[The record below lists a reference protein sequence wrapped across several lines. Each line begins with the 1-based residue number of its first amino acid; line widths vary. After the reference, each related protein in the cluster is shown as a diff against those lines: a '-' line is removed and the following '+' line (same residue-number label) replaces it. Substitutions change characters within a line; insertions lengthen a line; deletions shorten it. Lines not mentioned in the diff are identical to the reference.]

1 MPTNLAAEG
10 VRRAAESERRRGLLR
25 RGEACGC
32 GGRTSR
38 LEGARPP
45 ATGAAAAAAASRVAE
60 GRGRERERREAG

>member
-1 MPTNLAAEG
+1 MR
-10 VRRAAESERRRGLLR
+10 RRASERRRGLLR

-38 LEGARPP
+38 LEGARP
-45 ATGAAAAAAASRVAE
+45 AAAAAAAASRVAE